1 MSYVVMARKWRPRT
15 FAAVVGQEHIVR
27 TLKNAIQANRIS
39 HAYLFTGPR
48 GVGKTT
54 TARLLA
60 KTVNCLS
67 PQEGEPCNHCVRCE
81 EIVNSSSTDV
91 IEIDAASNGLVD
103 DARELRERVRYA
115 PVTCRYKVII
125 IDEVHMMSNAA
136 FNALLKTLE
145 EPPAHTIFILATTE
159 SHKVPATIIS
169 RCQRFDFRRI
179 PEKEITERLA
189 VMAAAEGININEEAL
204 HVIAR
209 GAEGSLRDAQSLFD
223 QIISF
228 SGDQIRTEDVVT
240 VLGLVDTQV
249 FIDLVDAI
257 AAHDATKA
265 LKIVDQLVNSGAD
278 LRLFMKDWVEYWR
291 QLVVARVLVNH
302 REELI
307 NLPSNVAEAVD
318 RQSGLFPLEEILNLA
333 KLAAGT
339 DDELRRTQHPRL
351 LLELFLLQLC
361 SADRLISLETLWREL
376 QAMESRVAKLPDQP
390 HQPVTAA
397 SASSAATP
405 VQAGEHPSLTNTANS
420 GSTTGVAV
428 EGEPALI
435 VDTLEEVNTQ
445 TYMDTVRENWPAIM
459 QMVGQKNRRIQA
471 LLRDVTITAA
481 EEGWV
486 ELTCASAY
494 HLTGLEKEE
503 SRKIIEGILT
513 SELGRRTR
521 LQLKCETKAM
531 PTPVSDQSEV
541 QDREKEFEKISRK
554 EPLVQKTLEIFGG
567 KIVDVIQKP
576 SAGGLK

>member
-1 MSYVVMARKWRPRT
+1 MSYIVMARKWRPRNFET
-15 FAAVVGQEHIVR
+15 LVGQEHVVR

-60 KTVNCLS
+60 KVANCLS
-67 PQEGEPCNHCVRCE
+67 PVEGEPCNHCVRCE
-81 EIVNSSSTDV
+81 EIQAGSATDV

-103 DARELRERVRYA
+103 DARELREKVRYA
-115 PVTCRYKVII
+115 PVSCRYKVIV

-179 PEKEITERLA
+179 PEREITERLA
-189 VMAAAEGININEEAL
+189 VMAAAEGVSIQEEAL

-228 SGDQIRTEDVVT
+228 SGTEVKTEDVVT

-249 FIDLVDAI
+249 FIALVDAVT
-257 AAHDATKA
+257 ARKATEV
-265 LKIVDQLVNSGAD
+265 LRIVDTLVNSGAD
-278 LRLFMKDWVEYWR
+278 LRLFMKEWVEYWR
-291 QLVVARVLVNH
+291 QLVIARVAGRQQGNLEH
-302 REELI
+302 
-307 NLPSNVAEAVD
+307 LPSNVAEAVE
-318 RQSGLFPLEEILNLA
+318 RQSLVFSLEELLNVV
-333 KLAAGT
+333 KLAAAT

-351 LLELFLLQLC
+351 LLELLLLQLC
-361 SADRLISLETLWREL
+361 SANRLVSFETLWGEL
-376 QAMESRVAKLPDQP
+376 QAMEARVAKMPAAVQSQADQEGP
-390 HQPVTAA
+390 EETPPVAQPACDGEENAA
-397 SASSAATP
+397 SA
-405 VQAGEHPSLTNTANS
+405 
-420 GSTTGVAV
+420 VA
-428 EGEPALI
+428 GEPALV
-435 VDTLEEVNTQ
+435 VDSLEELDAQSYVE
-445 TYMDTVRENWPAIM
+445 TVREIWPA
-459 QMVGQKNRRIQA
+459 MVQTIGQKNRRVQA
-471 LLRDVTITAA
+471 LLRDVVITAA

-503 SRKIIEGILT
+503 ARKLIETVFEGQ
-513 SELGRRTR
+513 LGKQTR
-521 LQLKCETKAM
+521 LQLKHEEKSA
-531 PTPVSDQSEV
+531 PLPEEGLPRGA
-541 QDREKEFEKISRK
+541 DRQKEFEDISHK
-554 EPLVQKTLEIFGG
+554 EPLVQKTLEMFGG
-567 KIVDVIQKP
+567 QIIDILQKP
-576 SAGGLK
+576 SAGGNK